1 MWSICGLRSGFK
13 MFNIFLAKLNKP
25 NYIFALLVN
34 YKIFVLFDAR
44 SYFLFILI
52 L

>member
-34 YKIFVLFDAR
+34 YKIFGFLMLGLIFCLF
-44 SYFLFILI
+44 
-52 L
+52 